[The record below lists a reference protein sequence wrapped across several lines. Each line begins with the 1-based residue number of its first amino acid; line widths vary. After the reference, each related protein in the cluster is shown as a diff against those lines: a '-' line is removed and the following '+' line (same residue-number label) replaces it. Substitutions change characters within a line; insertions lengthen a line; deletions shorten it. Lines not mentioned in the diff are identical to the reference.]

1 MVCGKCGKAF
11 DESAQATEGR
21 CPFCKTV
28 HTPEGDHIRE
38 LKGILSY
45 IAQHFGEKTL
55 LDRRRTDALIAD
67 IFPKENAARRLC
79 YVALYDGCA
88 QKLWTVRGKPF
99 EVRSAAAARCVKSL
113 RDEIGLKGRSAASA
127 VEAVAE
133 ALGCDIAFRMEA
145 PPSAAETESRKN
157 ITDSAEQYSLGRHFD
172 RIKDYSRALY
182 WFVQSAQQD
191 CAEAEYYVGFYLME
205 GRGGTQDV
213 KTARE
218 WFLRAAENGVPA
230 AQYMTGYF
238 YAEGIA
244 CELNEGA
251 AFEWFLRS
259 AKQGYEEAIKVI
271 ALSYETGT
279 FVDENP
285 ETAVRWRKLLPSQ
298 PEATEPPPDE
308 EKEPP
313 EPLPDDGEENYQSAR
328 RCLAEK
334 DYTGAA
340 MFYRHAAEAGH
351 AKAQCS
357 YGKCLYLGSGVEKN
371 IYAAF
376 SWFSKAAAQ
385 GLDIAQYNLGVM
397 YLRGTGVEKNRSE
410 AKRYF
415 RMAAE
420 NGHSEAARVLEK
432 LENQEHK

>member
-1 MVCGKCGKAF
+1 M
-11 DESAQATEGR
+11 
-21 CPFCKTV
+21 
-28 HTPEGDHIRE
+28 
-38 LKGILSY
+38 
-45 IAQHFGEKTL
+45 
-55 LDRRRTDALIAD
+55 
-67 IFPKENAARRLC
+67 
-79 YVALYDGCA
+79 
-88 QKLWTVRGKPF
+88 RGKPF

-279 FVDENP
+279 FVDENT